1 MARMPAGRPQRV
13 VHLVCELAEPA
24 RVAAT
29 PDDYHNLLGTL
40 RRHAVVQSC
49 VVHAWALLPQ
59 RLEMMLSVLGR
70 GCPTTLLER
79 ALEEHAHHWQQ
90 EYCQP
95 LRRDLASLH
104 TSAVRGGLPA
114 VLGAMRAVEL
124 APVRAGR
131 AHSPE
136 SWAWSSARW
145 HMFGEPE
152 GLVIDHL
159 AYVRLGID
167 AQTRCYVY
175 TEAMRSDYPDP
186 VFAALRS
193 VLDARQRAR
202 AALAA
207 ARDEGAA
214 HQGG

>member
-1 MARMPAGRPQRV
+1 MARMPAGRPQPV
-13 VHLVCELAEPA
+13 VHLVCEFAEPA

-29 PDDYHNLLGTL
+29 PEDYLNLLAAL
-40 RRHAVVQSC
+40 RRHAVAQSC
-49 VVHAWALLPQ
+49 VVHAWTVLPR
-59 RLEMMLSVLGR
+59 RLELLLTVLGR
-70 GCPTTLLER
+70 GCPTALLER
-79 ALEEHAHHWQQ
+79 AVEEHAHHWQQ

-95 LRRDLASLH
+95 LRRDLATLRSGP
-104 TSAVRGGLPA
+104 VRGGLPA
-114 VLGAMRAVEL
+114 VLAAMRAVEL

-131 AHSPE
+131 AHAPE

-186 VFAALRS
+186 ILAALRS
-193 VLDARQRAR
+193 VLEARQRTR
-202 AALAA
+202 AVLATTP
-207 ARDEGAA
+207 DEGA
-214 HQGG
+214 